1 MVLPL
6 SNTPKNYND
15 PNRPFNAKRSS
26 DDGSVSWLR
35 VTSAVTL
42 VTGGALLLAGKHRLG
57 LAAAATGTSLAML
70 DQQDT
75 VKKWWAHLPGYIA
88 DVQSVL
94 AHVEGAVEEFAHQRA
109 RLGKAIGH

>member
-57 LAAAATGTSLAML
+57 LVSMRFGYQAAASLC
-70 DQQDT
+70 
-75 VKKWWAHLPGYIA
+75 HCIC
-88 DVQSVL
+88 
-94 AHVEGAVEEFAHQRA
+94 
-109 RLGKAIGH
+109 